1 MIAEAIASAFQET
14 GISIFLGSALIGAV
28 LIGIGFKKF
37 NLFYIATHTV
47 RTVLQFL

>member
-1 MIAEAIASAFQET
+1 MIAEALASAFQET

-28 LIGIGFKKF
+28 IGIGFKKF